1 MRIGLI
7 DIGSNTTKILIADCL
22 AESGIQEIAHSTFPC
37 RLINPTRDETIIV
50 QQNIDLLLN
59 CLQKLK
65 GFAESHNSDSILS
78 LIHI

>member
-22 AESGIQEIAHSTFPC
+22 AQSGIQEIAQSTFPC
-37 RLINPTRDETIIV
+37 RLIKPTRDETIIG
-50 QQNIDLLLN
+50 QQNIDLLLS

-65 GFAESHNSDSILS
+65 DFAKSHNSDSIFAVAT
-78 LIHI
+78 